1 MGRFDGKVAVVTGGN
16 SGIGRA
22 AVLAFAREG
31 ARVVLG
37 ARREV
42 EGRQVVE
49 EVQRLGGEALF
60 VPTDVTRA
68 ADVERLLSRA
78 AEAYGRV
85 DVLFNNAGTEAGM
98 APLVELSEAQWDQSL
113 DVNLKSAWLAT
124 RAAAPHLVKTQGAVV
139 NNTSVLGLVSGPGLS
154 IYTAAKA
161 GLIGLTKALA
171 VELAKAGV
179 RVNAV
184 APGIVDT
191 DMATRAFGS
200 AEGVQ
205 GVVSAT
211 HPQGRPGR
219 PEEIAEAVL
228 YLASD
233 AARFTTGAVLSVDG
247 GMAARA

>member
-22 AVLAFAREG
+22 AVLAFAQEG

-37 ARREV
+37 ARREA

-49 EVQRLGGEALF
+49 EVQRLGGKALF

-68 ADVERLLSRA
+68 ADVERLVARA
-78 AEAYGRV
+78 VEAYGQL
-85 DVLFNNAGTEAGM
+85 DVLFNNAGTEGRM
-98 APLVELSEAQWDQSL
+98 APLVELTEAQWDEGV

-124 RAAAPHLVKTQGAVV
+124 RAAVPHLVKTRGAVV
-139 NNTSVLGLVSGPGLS
+139 NNASVLGLRSGAGLS

-161 GLIGLTKALA
+161 GLIGLTKAFA

-179 RVNAV
+179 RVNAI
-184 APGIVDT
+184 APGIVTT
-191 DMATRAFGS
+191 DLASRAFGS
-200 AEGVQ
+200 DESIQ
-205 GVVSAT
+205 GILDAS
-211 HPQGRPGR
+211 HPVGRAGR

-233 AARFTTGAVLSVDG
+233 LARFTTGAVLSIDG
-247 GMAARA
+247 GAAASI

>member
-16 SGIGRA
+16 SGIGKA

-37 ARREV
+37 ARREA

-49 EVQRLGGEALF
+49 EVQRLGGQALF

-68 ADVERLLSRA
+68 ADVERLLARA
-78 AEAYGRV
+78 AEVYGRV

-98 APLVELSEAQWDQSL
+98 APLVELSEAQWDVSL

-124 RAAAPHLVKTQGAVV
+124 RAAVPHLVRTKGVVV
-139 NNTSVLGLVSGPGLS
+139 NNTSVLGIVSGPGLS

-205 GVVSAT
+205 GVVAAM